1 MKRQDRVAVSML
13 AYNRSVVRLIDFHF
27 QTFPIMKT
35 LSTVVLAAA
44 YILTSTTT
52 TLAQGCVAVRHMGSA
67 VPAGSADYFKQR
79 TGHWQVSAG
88 YRFFR
93 SYKHFVGDVEQKQRV
108 EQGTEVINIS
118 HAIDLGITYLVN
130 QRLSFSV
137 NLPVQY
143 NDRSSLYEHYGN
155 AVAQNPQQKRF
166 DTNSQGIGDLRI
178 SGSYWLVNP
187 VKLPKANLAV
197 GLGIKL
203 PTGNYGVTDDFH
215 KLTKEG
221 VDYTINKPVDQSIQL
236 GDGGVGASLELQ
248 GYAQITKTLTAY
260 ANGFYL
266 FNPRETNSTVRSPEA
281 TTIDLV
287 TGKFSVADQFAARI
301 GLSQSIKAVPGLAVM
316 LGGRI
321 EGVPAIDAFGGS
333 AGFRRPGYIVSVEPG
348 LSYMRN
354 KTSIAATVPV
364 AIYRNRIKSYSDRL
378 DPLGVRQGDAA
389 FADYLVSVSVSRW
402 F

>member
-1 MKRQDRVAVSML
+1 
-13 AYNRSVVRLIDFHF
+13 
-27 QTFPIMKT
+27 MKT
-35 LSTVVLAAA
+35 IYTIVLAIAC
-44 YILTSTTT
+44 IISSTTFIV
-52 TLAQGCVAVRHMGSA
+52 AQGCVAVRHMSCA
-67 VPAGSADYFKQR
+67 APAGSADYFKQR
-79 TGHWQVSAG
+79 NGHWQVSAG
-88 YRFFR
+88 YRFYR

-108 EQGTEVINIS
+108 EQGTQVINVS

-137 NLPVQY
+137 NLPLQD

-155 AVAQNPQQKRF
+155 SATQNPEQKRF
-166 DTNSQGIGDLRI
+166 HTGSRGIGDLRI

-187 VKLPKANLAV
+187 VKLPKANLSV

-221 VDYTINKPVDQSIQL
+221 VDYTINQPVDQSIQL
-236 GDGGVGASLELQ
+236 GDGGVGASIELQ
-248 GYAQITKTLTAY
+248 GYAQLNSTLTAY

-266 FNPRETNSTVRSPEA
+266 FNPRETNSTVRNPAA

-301 GLSQSIKAVPGLAVM
+301 GLSQSIKAIPGLAVM
-316 LGGRI
+316 LGGRV

-348 LSYMRN
+348 LSYMRH
-354 KTSIAATVPV
+354 KTSIAATMPWAV
-364 AIYRNRIKSYSDRL
+364 YRNRIKSYSDRL
-378 DPLGVRQGDAA
+378 DPLGLKQGDAA
-389 FADYLVSVSVSRW
+389 FADYLVSINVSRW